1 MKLTVNLA
9 EDAIITL
16 KGKAGRKLVIQDC
29 ERYPLPQGVL
39 INDVVTDEEQFLQV
53 LQTIKA
59 RYGLCASRVHLVL
72 GSNQIVTKVMQVPKM
87 TEKQMSYLVK
97 MELEHYRT
105 EEKEMIYDYSI
116 IREGDDENGATVL
129 GAAIERGRTELYEEL
144 FARCGIKIVSV
155 DIALNALLHLVE
167 CIPQLEGGTYLLSVL
182 DGRNMMTVLYIDGIY
197 RHTARSRFLHERGST
212 ELLREAVKEIAAMAS
227 FAKSLENGTEVRT
240 LYVGGMNREE
250 QSTLFDMLGSELG
263 IMGGPVKE
271 DGLFITKRK
280 PEFCLADYV
289 YAAGSLLGR
298 QV

>member
-16 KGKAGRKLVIQDC
+16 KGKVGRKLVIQDC

-39 INDVVTDEEQFLQV
+39 INDVVTDEEQFLHV

-59 RYGLCASRVHLVL
+59 RYGLCASRVNLVL
-72 GSNQIVTKVMQVPKM
+72 GSNQIITKVMQVPKM
-87 TEKQMSYLVK
+87 TEKQLRYLVK

-105 EEKEMIYDYSI
+105 EEKEMVYDYSI
-116 IREGDDENGATVL
+116 IREGDNESGATVL

-167 CIPQLEGGTYLLSVL
+167 CIPQLEGETYLLSVL

-212 ELLREAVKEIAAMAS
+212 ELLREAVKEIAAMSS
-227 FAKSLENGTEVRT
+227 FAKSLENGTEVRK
-240 LYVGGMNREE
+240 LYVGGLNREE
-250 QSTLFDMLGSELG
+250 QSALFDMLGAELG
-263 IMGGPVKE
+263 IMGGPVME